1 MAYPPLRSF
10 FLVLAV
16 LFVPFIAIAQRP
28 SIEDFTMFGDTYRTE
43 DDCFRLTEEEDYS
56 SGSIWY
62 KRPISLS
69 APFSI
74 ELSILAGCKD
84 GDGADGMVFVFT
96 SRANT
101 VGYRGE
107 GIGFGGL
114 RPSIGIEV
122 DTWLNYHLN
131 DPRED
136 HVAIMANG
144 QVGHYNDL
152 AGPIPI
158 PNIEDCRRHQL
169 AIRWDPATQRLS
181 VEIDKQ
187 EVIAA
192 RADLVN
198 AIFQGNDV
206 VYWGVT
212 AATGRYNNFHE
223 VCFDR
228 LSIAPPGEEQHWLP
242 VSPPVELWAERR

>member
-1 MAYPPLRSF
+1 MKNF
-10 FLVLAV
+10 FRPFLFFALILFSALVS
-16 LFVPFIAIAQRP
+16 AIAQRP

-84 GDGADGMVFVFT
+84 SDGADGMVFVFT

-131 DPRED
+131 DLAED

-144 QVGHYNDL
+144 MVGHFNDL
-152 AGPIPI
+152 AGPKPI

-212 AATGRYNNFHE
+212 AATGRYNNYHE

-228 LSIAPPGEEQHWLP
+228 LSMEAPEVEEGWLP
-242 VSPPVELWAERR
+242 VERPKELWAERK

>member
-1 MAYPPLRSF
+1 MHYPFLRLLF
-10 FLVLAV
+10 PIVFLLS
-16 LFVPFIAIAQRP
+16 LSAITTAQRP

-114 RPSIGIEV
+114 RPYYERLVGGVWVGAS
-122 DTWLNYHLN
+122 
-131 DPRED
+131 
-136 HVAIMANG
+136 AG
-144 QVGHYNDL
+144 QMVCGYPASSPAL
-152 AGPIPI
+152 A
-158 PNIEDCRRHQL
+158 
-169 AIRWDPATQRLS
+169 
-181 VEIDKQ
+181 
-187 EVIAA
+187 
-192 RADLVN
+192 
-198 AIFQGNDV
+198 
-206 VYWGVT
+206 
-212 AATGRYNNFHE
+212 
-223 VCFDR
+223 
-228 LSIAPPGEEQHWLP
+228 
-242 VSPPVELWAERR
+242 